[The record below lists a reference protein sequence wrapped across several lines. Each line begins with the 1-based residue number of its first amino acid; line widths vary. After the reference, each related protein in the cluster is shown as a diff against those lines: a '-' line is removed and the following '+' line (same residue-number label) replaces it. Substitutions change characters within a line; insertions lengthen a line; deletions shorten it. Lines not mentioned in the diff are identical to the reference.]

1 MAASC
6 PIQWSEADQ
15 KTTGVLCTNTAGG
28 VIPNLQPPL
37 LTRPAGIPG
46 AILSLFSAYQEAHL
60 NWTTLHP
67 GALPSTLLRTS
78 FPRLQLERFSCPMW
92 HVLEVQGTQLAVT
105 TSHSFTIFFLCWRG
119 ASRYLPK
126 PLFSSVRRKTRDWS
140 ATSGATH
147 TMALGLCRFLLD
159 VRRRIPSQPAFSP
172 KGE

>member
-6 PIQWSEADQ
+6 PVQWSEADQ

-92 HVLEVQGTQLAVT
+92 HVIEVQGTQLAVM

-119 ASRYLPK
+119 ACFQVPSK
-126 PLFSSVRRKTRDWS
+126 ATLFISEKEDKRLVSHIWGHPHNG
-140 ATSGATH
+140 SGA
-147 TMALGLCRFLLD
+147 L
-159 VRRRIPSQPAFSP
+159 
-172 KGE
+172 